1 MSQKLQ
7 KYTARALSNIDE
19 TRIND
24 GITAR
29 NPLKDGITIE
39 SALKKVGTH
48 LLYGSK
54 KDVANNSCWISHSK
68 DFRKVISDYS
78 YSSNY
83 DLHKRSDVVIIENYN
98 TSLYEAKMKITS
110 SEELKKAMID
120 NISLLNLDFSTKKST
135 NMLFKLGL
143 LIGSNGDKYF
153 DINCMPLNYAACSS
167 ELLSL
172 NNIQKD
178 SIKYILNALMAD
190 IVYAISYCNIG
201 KSIDEIIDDV
211 VSYKNDILNCIDN
224 MDSLFIKFYEKT
236 YEAKK
241 EIYNI
246 VEECDLNKN
255 DPLAIELCIIDIKR
269 SFLRKILDKV
279 FNFKDVDINLL
290 EDRHHLATIGVPNQE
305 LKIELFNQTFDLKKF
320 EYDNMGFQI
329 EGVEMDIVA
338 MVDYKDLLAM
348 SGNNRVYTCI
358 PKLKRLYYI
367 DSNNLYKCSNR
378 LNR

>member
-1 MSQKLQ
+1 
-7 KYTARALSNIDE
+7 
-19 TRIND
+19 
-24 GITAR
+24 
-29 NPLKDGITIE
+29 
-39 SALKKVGTH
+39 
-48 LLYGSK
+48 
-54 KDVANNSCWISHSK
+54 
-68 DFRKVISDYS
+68 
-78 YSSNY
+78 
-83 DLHKRSDVVIIENYN
+83 
-98 TSLYEAKMKITS
+98 
-110 SEELKKAMID
+110 
-120 NISLLNLDFSTKKST
+120 
-135 NMLFKLGL
+135 
-143 LIGSNGDKYF
+143 
-153 DINCMPLNYAACSS
+153 
-167 ELLSL
+167 
-172 NNIQKD
+172 
-178 SIKYILNALMAD
+178 MAD